1 MQRYKIKIEYDGTPF
16 VGWQFQKNGQSIQEV
31 LQNAISLIKAENVES
46 VAVCFLFSFLNPIHE
61 NQVRIEL
68 KNVLPHLEIVLS
80 SEINREFREY
90 PRTSTTVFAAYVAP
104 VLRRYI
110 SGLRDKLRNNGVNCP
125 LYIFQSNGGVAEPD
139 IVMRNPA
146 LTLLSGPAGAVIG
159 ATQICGQ
166 AGYKN
171 LITMDI
177 GGTSLDVCLVQ
188 NSKADFSTS
197 REIDK
202 FPISTPMLDVHTVG
216 AGGGSI
222 IRIDE
227 VGRIKVGP
235 QSMGAH
241 PGPACYGFGGDQPT
255 LTDVNLLMGLLDPSS
270 FANGEVQLDEK
281 RSEEVIREKISKPLG
296 IDLYSAIVGIYRV
309 VTNQIA
315 EEIRTITME
324 QGRDPR
330 DYALVAFGGGGP
342 LHAAGVARELGIGKV
357 IIPKYPGL
365 FSARGIATADFSHD
379 YVRSIVQ
386 PLEEIK
392 EKNIASIFY
401 EMITHANLD
410 LEKEG
415 IESNRRD
422 ISCSFDMRYIGQ
434 TTEVNLPLGKYD
446 EDWKA
451 KFDQAPSQFH
461 KIHEQLYTYSVP
473 NEPIELVNIRVF
485 AIGLLE
491 KPSTRSIESTSSIAS
506 SKNSRLVLLPGEKTQ
521 IQVPVFKRENLK
533 IGSKLFGPAI
543 VEESSSSTLLLD
555 EMEIIID
562 AYENMII
569 NLEPSGISL

>member
-1 MQRYKIKIEYDGTPF
+1 MKMADPK
-16 VGWQFQKNGQSIQEV
+16 
-31 LQNAISLIKAENVES
+31 
-46 VAVCFLFSFLNPIHE
+46 
-61 NQVRIEL
+61 
-68 KNVLPHLEIVLS
+68 
-80 SEINREFREY
+80 FREVFS
-90 PRTSTTVFAAYVAP
+90 PTT
-104 VLRRYI
+104 
-110 SGLRDKLRNNGVNCP
+110 
-125 LYIFQSNGGVAEPD
+125 
-139 IVMRNPA
+139 
-146 LTLLSGPAGAVIG
+146 
-159 ATQICGQ
+159 
-166 AGYKN
+166 
-171 LITMDI
+171 
-177 GGTSLDVCLVQ
+177 
-188 NSKADFSTS
+188 
-197 REIDK
+197 
-202 FPISTPMLDVHTVG
+202 
-216 AGGGSI
+216 GSI

-235 QSMGAH
+235 ESMGAH

-315 EEIRTITME
+315 EEISTITME

-392 EKNIASIFY
+392 EKNIASIFS

-422 ISCSFDMRYIGQ
+422 IS
-434 TTEVNLPLGKYD
+434 
-446 EDWKA
+446 
-451 KFDQAPSQFH
+451 
-461 KIHEQLYTYSVP
+461 TYSVP

-485 AIGLLE
+485 SIGLLE

-562 AYENMII
+562 AYENMVIS
-569 NLEPSGISL
+569 LAPSGISL

>member
-1 MQRYKIKIEYDGTPF
+1 
-16 VGWQFQKNGQSIQEV
+16 
-31 LQNAISLIKAENVES
+31 
-46 VAVCFLFSFLNPIHE
+46 
-61 NQVRIEL
+61 
-68 KNVLPHLEIVLS
+68 
-80 SEINREFREY
+80 
-90 PRTSTTVFAAYVAP
+90 
-104 VLRRYI
+104 
-110 SGLRDKLRNNGVNCP
+110 
-125 LYIFQSNGGVAEPD
+125 
-139 IVMRNPA
+139 
-146 LTLLSGPAGAVIG
+146 
-159 ATQICGQ
+159 
-166 AGYKN
+166 
-171 LITMDI
+171 MDI

-188 NSKADFSTS
+188 NSKADLSTS

-222 IRIDE
+222 VRIDE

-235 QSMGAH
+235 ESMGAH
-241 PGPACYGFGGDQPT
+241 PGPACYGFGGNEPT

-281 RSEEVIREKISKPLG
+281 RSEEVIKEKIAKPLD

-315 EEIRTITME
+315 EEIRTITLE
-324 QGRDPR
+324 RGRDPR
-330 DYALVAFGGGGP
+330 EYTLVAFGGGGP

-392 EKNIASIFY
+392 ETNIASIFY
-401 EMITHANLD
+401 EMITQGNLD
-410 LEKEG
+410 LMKEG

-422 ISCSFDMRYIGQ
+422 ISCSLDMRYIGQ
-434 TTEVNLPLGKYD
+434 TTEVNVPLGKYD
-446 EDWKA
+446 EDWKV

-461 KIHEQLYTYSVP
+461 EIHEQLYTYSVP
-473 NEPIELVNIRVF
+473 NEPIELVNIRVL

-543 VEESSSSTLLLD
+543 VEEPSSSTLLLD

-569 NLEPSGISL
+569 NLAPSNISL

>member
-1 MQRYKIKIEYDGTPF
+1 
-16 VGWQFQKNGQSIQEV
+16 
-31 LQNAISLIKAENVES
+31 
-46 VAVCFLFSFLNPIHE
+46 
-61 NQVRIEL
+61 
-68 KNVLPHLEIVLS
+68 
-80 SEINREFREY
+80 
-90 PRTSTTVFAAYVAP
+90 
-104 VLRRYI
+104 
-110 SGLRDKLRNNGVNCP
+110 
-125 LYIFQSNGGVAEPD
+125 
-139 IVMRNPA
+139 MR
-146 LTLLSGPAGAVIG
+146 
-159 ATQICGQ
+159 
-166 AGYKN
+166 
-171 LITMDI
+171 
-177 GGTSLDVCLVQ
+177 
-188 NSKADFSTS
+188 
-197 REIDK
+197 
-202 FPISTPMLDVHTVG
+202 
-216 AGGGSI
+216 
-222 IRIDE
+222 
-227 VGRIKVGP
+227 
-235 QSMGAH
+235 
-241 PGPACYGFGGDQPT
+241 
-255 LTDVNLLMGLLDPSS
+255 
-270 FANGEVQLDEK
+270 
-281 RSEEVIREKISKPLG
+281 
-296 IDLYSAIVGIYRV
+296 
-309 VTNQIA
+309 
-315 EEIRTITME
+315 
-324 QGRDPR
+324 
-330 DYALVAFGGGGP
+330 GGGGP

-392 EKNIASIFY
+392 EKNIASIFD

-434 TTEVNLPLGKYD
+434 TTEVNVPLGKYD

-451 KFDQAPSQFH
+451 KFDQAPGQFH

-521 IQVPVFKRENLK
+521 IQVSVFKRENLK

-569 NLEPSGISL
+569 NLAPSSISL